1 MEVMVQ
7 GPQIKH
13 VTKYLIDTKG
23 FPEKYIKVTN
33 LIRKSGKTSL
43 KNRFAHYAYRYF
55 IICSVYKTRK
65 KNHEYQ

>member
-23 FPEKYIKVTN
+23 FPEKYIEATSVK
-33 LIRKSGKTSL
+33 KKGK
-43 KNRFAHYAYRYF
+43 R
-55 IICSVYKTRK
+55 
-65 KNHEYQ
+65 

>member
-23 FPEKYIKVTN
+23 FPEKIETTSVK
-33 LIRKSGKTSL
+33 KGK
-43 KNRFAHYAYRYF
+43 R
-55 IICSVYKTRK
+55 
-65 KNHEYQ
+65 